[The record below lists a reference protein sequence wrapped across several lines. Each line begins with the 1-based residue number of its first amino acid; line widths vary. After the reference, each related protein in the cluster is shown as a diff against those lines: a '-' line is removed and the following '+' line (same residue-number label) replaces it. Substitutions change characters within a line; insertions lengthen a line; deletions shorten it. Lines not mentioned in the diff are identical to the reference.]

1 MRITNSYDDDVE
13 NIGESVRAALIKM
26 MRMMMMMMMMMMMI
40 ITIMMTII
48 M

>member
-13 NIGESVRAALIKM
+13 NIGESVRAGLIKM
-26 MRMMMMMMMMMMMI
+26 MRMMMMMMMI